1 MQGWQTPYLGLR
13 DLPCELTE
21 FELQAFF
28 SFSRAEL
35 ELIARRRGA
44 NHKLGLALHI
54 GFVRMSGRPLNS
66 VRAVPGVLLR
76 HLGQMLD
83 IETPDLASLRALYAR
98 GRTLF
103 DHQQQACEA
112 LGFAW
117 MTEHQRRALV
127 RVLRDEVPTAPT
139 ANDCSCMPG
148 IGSTNTGCSSCTTAS
163 FAAWWLPH

>member
-13 DLPCELTE
+13 DLPRELTE

-35 ELIARRRGA
+35 ELIARRRGD

-66 VRAVPGVLLR
+66 VRAVPAVLLR

-83 IETPDLASLRALYAR
+83 IATPDLASLRALYAR
-98 GRTLF
+98 E
-103 DHQQQACEA
+103 QQASTLTHPDVIA
-112 LGFAW
+112 AGRPKTYPPSARG
-117 MTEHQRRALV
+117 TSARRRRAG
-127 RVLRDEVPTAPT
+127 RRR
-139 ANDCSCMPG
+139 
-148 IGSTNTGCSSCTTAS
+148 
-163 FAAWWLPH
+163 W

>member
-1 MQGWQTPYLGLR
+1 MQGWQASYLGLR
-13 DLPCELTE
+13 DLPRELTE

-28 SFSRAEL
+28 SFGRNEL
-35 ELIARRRGA
+35 ELIARRRGD

-66 VRAVPGVLLR
+66 VRAVPAVLLR
-76 HLGQMLD
+76 HLGSVLG
-83 IETPDLASLRALYAR
+83 IETPDLASL
-98 GRTLF
+98 RTLF

-127 RVLRDEVPTAPT
+127 RILRDEVAHS
-139 ANDCSCMPG
+139 ADRERLLLHARHWLYEHRLIIVHDRAIRG
-148 IGSTNTGCSSCTTAS
+148 LV
-163 FAAWWLPH
+163 AAA